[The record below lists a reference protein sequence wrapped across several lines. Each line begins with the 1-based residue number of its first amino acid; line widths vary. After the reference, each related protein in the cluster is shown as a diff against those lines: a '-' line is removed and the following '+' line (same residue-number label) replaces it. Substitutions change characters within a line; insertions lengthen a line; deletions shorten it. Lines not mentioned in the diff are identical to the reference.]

1 MLLLV
6 FCVAA
11 LAGIALLR
19 MRQDAVTLL
28 GARLADAEQLAS
40 ITALPQTSAE
50 GCVLHWNGE
59 VLPYDSARGV
69 YCLPQPLGGSAT
81 GSLST
86 TWGRVYLPAD
96 QWAQG
101 RQDAMAEGRTLEAYV
116 SDGKRWCRLEVYLSG
131 VPALVVR
138 TQRSVPY

>member
-1 MLLLV
+1 MKRTLRMLLLV

-69 YCLPQPLGGSAT
+69 YCLPHFIKRIAS
-81 GSLST
+81 SL
-86 TWGRVYLPAD
+86 YLN
-96 QWAQG
+96 
-101 RQDAMAEGRTLEAYV
+101 
-116 SDGKRWCRLEVYLSG
+116 
-131 VPALVVR
+131 
-138 TQRSVPY
+138 